1 MRQPLPVLLTIAG
14 AVLYQISSKS
24 VPRGIH
30 PLIAIVG
37 AYVLAITVC
46 LVATWKWP
54 VGAPVWES
62 VRQFNWGVAG
72 VGVGAALIEVGFL
85 LSYRSGWPLN
95 LASVVV
101 NVAAAVILIPLG
113 FWMFD
118 ERLSLAKALGAA
130 LCLAGLAL
138 ISRD

>member
-14 AVLYQISSKS
+14 AVMYQISSKTI
-24 VPRGIH
+24 PRAIH

-37 AYVLAITVC
+37 AYVIAIAVC
-46 LVATWKWP
+46 LVAMWRWP
-54 VGAPVWES
+54 VGASISES
-62 VRQFNWGVAG
+62 VRQFNWSVAG
-72 VGVGAALIEVGFL
+72 IGVGAALIEVGFL

-95 LASVVV
+95 LAAVVI

-118 ERLSLAKALGAA
+118 ERLSLAKALGAV
-130 LCLAGLAL
+130 LCLAGLVL